1 MKKMVTQNDCLLSML
16 NLDITKLLL
25 CGKAYITERIKYIS
39 NNFWKDVLKSWLYF
53 SEKNSELKL
62 NAAMEPLFFN
72 TNFLVGKKPIFYK
85 RWYEKKNLL
94 LTIF

>member
-53 SEKNSELKL
+53 SEKNSELKP
-62 NAAMEPLFFN
+62 NAAMEPLFYN
-72 TNFLVGKKPIFYK
+72 TIFLVGKKP
-85 RWYEKKNLL
+85 NLQEMV
-94 LTIF
+94 